1 MYMVKTKRNKR
12 NKRNKRTKK
21 RVYNLKDYKSG
32 DGMLTSVWGPSLW
45 HYLHTMSFN
54 YPIHPTVQDKK
65 HYKEFILALKYVLPC
80 KYCRINLK
88 DNLKNIPLTK
98 KALKNR
104 RNFSKWLYCLHEHVN
119 KMLKKKSGLSY
130 CDVRD
135 RYENFRAR
143 CTKKEIKKRLNIKKN
158 KKKIKNKKNKTKKEK
173 GCIDPLYGKKTKCI
187 LRIIP
192 KEVKTPTLKITKNL
206 KKI

>member
-1 MYMVKTKRNKR
+1 MVKTKRNKR

>member
-1 MYMVKTKRNKR
+1 MVKTKRNKR

-54 YPIHPTVQDKK
+54 YPINPTVQDKK

-158 KKKIKNKKNKTKKEK
+158 KKKKTKKEK

-192 KEVKTPTLKITKNL
+192 KEVKTPTLKITKNF

>member
-1 MYMVKTKRNKR
+1 MYMVKTKR

-158 KKKIKNKKNKTKKEK
+158 KKNKTKKEK
-173 GCIDPLYGKKTKCI
+173 GCIDPMYGKNTKCI